1 MVSSENSPQG
11 AWDNIAEQMLLEFAE
26 SGHPIFR
33 ARTPLSRG
41 FLKSKGRGK
50 LSIHFAAD
58 QDTIDTIYRII
69 LSVNQLSIYGA
80 VAVVCEEFESHQDRS
95 GEPEIL
101 MGQSIVLGEVKAEAL
116 LQNENPMNDQIIWQ
130 QYIQQVES
138 LSPENKVSKF
148 CKEAGFMRVVEVGQ
162 YFVTKD
168 TGSLRQ
174 FRSVACRE
182 YTLPRDDP
190 ASQAKGS
197 IQGNMRIGPVLEVT
211 TSFQHFKY
219 GIEIRIWS
227 VNQDNSQSWVRIS
240 YGMIKH
246 LVESIQHNTEIPAD
260 PQEEQVPQTS
270 TSVIAARSKAK
281 AKPQPRVLVGTTATI
296 PMHER
301 RWIDIEPSEP
311 TLAAYDVSKKVIS
324 LLRHNQTLQRE
335 EDGAIEFYKIKFYLR
350 NHHSQIQVWSDDRW
364 KACLAAGGGSKRRY
378 QYCSDDSGKILYL
391 RALQGHSGSNL
402 IDPTL
407 QDNVVIGTGIF
418 HYIYH
423 IGCAF
428 NLHSIINNGLI
439 PGGQDLSRRQTVFFL
454 PIDPR
459 DESHKDP
466 EHIDFSVPRRARY
479 VHSAWKRHQDAVFW
493 VDIDLAIKEGLT
505 FYQTRSNAIILQ
517 GTLPAYCSIPKVER
531 LKTGEVLYERPYLSL
546 RPPPKIS
553 LKHDHNWT
561 KGNDQLGSTVEQQ
574 PVGKLAQQSFGEA
587 PRVKLSKPTQS
598 KPNPICDRSGKPEV
612 TERVFVEKGK
622 TSRSQEIDDKR
633 LQEELGSSDRTGKP
647 VKLSEDIR
655 VTHAHDGTG
664 ELVKSSASTHTVEE
678 FVPAEH
684 RDTASSFANNKFN
697 LATDEENIDFNIP
710 GVPNS
715 MVKRSHGVNVHNLIQ
730 KIENH
735 PQRQALQ
742 SDLQQHR
749 AFNPFSKESQDAI
762 KAAGNTEVCEIV
774 EVEPKAQC
782 RACLTYWDV
791 GIVYCT
797 CGHFLRDDTTENKKY
812 IKSVLYLFSI
822 PLHQERP
829 ATRSQVREEEGDKE
843 YHTANQLQKKC
854 RKREYKNIHDR
865 FIRDTWF
872 RKTMLELGRS
882 EEVIREMDRL
892 ANEDHTHIATEE
904 ELDVYRGNW
913 WIRSNFVG
921 SDTMRIRHRPDFK
934 RALSTLHRLKKAED
948 KAYYQN
954 WSQSS
959 SSSWWQWQTSW
970 WHPSS
975 ETSPRRWT

>member
-1 MVSSENSPQG
+1 MSMFNDISCDKKDNEEECLANAKVVSTFAKKIGIGQCSLIGPGSEKKWYCMEEDSPQG
-11 AWDNIAEQMLLEFAE
+11 IWDHIAEKMLVEFAE
-26 SGHPIFR
+26 SGCPIFR
-33 ARTPLSRG
+33 ATIPLSRCK
-41 FLKSKGRGK
+41 LKSKGRGK

-58 QDTIDTIYRII
+58 DYTNDTIFRII
-69 LSVNQLSIYGA
+69 LSVNQLSVYGA
-80 VAVVCEEFESHQDRS
+80 LAALCEEFESHQDGS

-101 MGQSIVLGEVKAEAL
+101 MGQSIVLGEIKAEIL
-116 LQNENPMNDQIIWQ
+116 LQNEDSMNDQILWQ
-130 QYIQQVES
+130 QYIQQIQS
-138 LSPENKVSKF
+138 LSPESKVSRF
-148 CKEAGFMRVVEVGQ
+148 CQEAGFMRVVEVGQ
-162 YFVTKD
+162 YFVTQD

-190 ASQAKGS
+190 ASEAKGW
-197 IQGNMRIGPVLEVT
+197 IQGNMRIGLVLEVT
-211 TSFQHFKY
+211 TSFRHFKY

-240 YGMIKH
+240 YGTIKH
-246 LVESIQHNTEIPAD
+246 VVESIQDNTEIPAD
-260 PQEEQVPQTS
+260 PQEKRVPQTNIK
-270 TSVIAARSKAK
+270 VVAARSKAK

-296 PMHER
+296 PMH
-301 RWIDIEPSEP
+301 IDIEPSEQN
-311 TLAAYDVSKKVIS
+311 LASYDLSKKVIY

-335 EDGAIEFYKIKFYLR
+335 DDGAIEFYKIKFYLR

-378 QYCSDDSGKILYL
+378 QYCSDDSGRILYL

-407 QDNVVIGTGIF
+407 QDNVVIESGIF

-428 NLHSIINNGLI
+428 NLHSIINNGLT
-439 PGGQDLSRRQTVFFL
+439 PGGQNLSRRQTVFFL

-459 DESHKDP
+459 DENHKDP

-517 GTLPAYCSIPKVER
+517 GTLPAYCIPKVER
-531 LKTGEVLYERPYLSL
+531 LKIGEVLYERPYMSP
-546 RPPPKIS
+546 RPPPKLS
-553 LKHDHNWT
+553 LRHDHDWT
-561 KGNDQLGSTVEQQ
+561 RGNDQLGSTVEQQ
-574 PVGKLAQQSFGEA
+574 PVGKLVQQSFGEA
-587 PRVKLSKPTQS
+587 PRVKLPKPTQS

-612 TERVFVEKGK
+612 TERVFVDEGK

-633 LQEELGSSDRTGKP
+633 LHKELSSSDRTGKL

-655 VTHAHDGTG
+655 VMHAHDGTG
-664 ELVKSSASTHTVEE
+664 EPVKSSASTHTVKE

-684 RDTASSFANNKFN
+684 RDIASSNADNKFN
-697 LATDEENIDFNIP
+697 RATDEENIDFNIP

-715 MVKRSHGVNVHNLIQ
+715 TVKRSHGVNVLNLIQ

-749 AFNPFSKESQDAI
+749 AFNPFSKESQDVI
-762 KAAGNTEVCEIV
+762 KAAGNTELCELLDV
-774 EVEPKAQC
+774 QPKAQC
-782 RACLTYWDV
+782 KACLAYWDA

-797 CGHFLRDDTTENKKY
+797 CGHFLRDETTENKEY
-812 IKSVLYLFSI
+812 IKSVLDLFSI
-822 PLHQERP
+822 PNFYIRKGRP
-829 ATRSQVREEEGDKE
+829 HGHRQVREE
-843 YHTANQLQKKC
+843 
-854 RKREYKNIHDR
+854 
-865 FIRDTWF
+865 
-872 RKTMLELGRS
+872 
-882 EEVIREMDRL
+882 
-892 ANEDHTHIATEE
+892 
-904 ELDVYRGNW
+904 
-913 WIRSNFVG
+913 
-921 SDTMRIRHRPDFK
+921 
-934 RALSTLHRLKKAED
+934 
-948 KAYYQN
+948 
-954 WSQSS
+954 
-959 SSSWWQWQTSW
+959 
-970 WHPSS
+970 
-975 ETSPRRWT
+975 RR